1 MNPLIYFTADTG
13 FHPIENYDDSKEIIL
28 TIYSA
33 IGFSVAMLV
42 LAASPGPGVFATIAR
57 ALASGFRPSLAMIC
71 GIVLGDVIFLLFAA
85 FGLAMVARS
94 LGNLFFIVK
103 ICGGA
108 YLIWLGIKIWLEKP
122 RLAHANQ
129 NLNTQSRWGNVATGL
144 VITLSNPKVILFYC
158 GFLPTFLDLSAL
170 TFIDLVMVVT
180 IITIVLGCVLG
191 TYAFLASRARRM
203 FTNQQAV
210 RRLHRAAGGV
220 MVATGVAIAVRS

>member
-1 MNPLIYFTADTG
+1 MTF
-13 FHPIENYDDSKEIIL
+13 
-28 TIYSA
+28 YSA

-57 ALASGFRPSLAMIC
+57 ALASGFRPSLVVIC

-108 YLIWLGIKIWLEKP
+108 YLIWLGVRIWLEKP
-122 RLAHANQ
+122 RPVTP
-129 NLNTQSRWGNVATGL
+129 NLNVNTHSRWGNFATGL

-170 TFIDLVMVVT
+170 TLIDLVIVVT

-203 FTNQQAV
+203 FTNQQAL
-210 RRLHRAAGGV
+210 RRLNRAAGGV

>member
-1 MNPLIYFTADTG
+1 M
-13 FHPIENYDDSKEIIL
+13 

-42 LAASPGPGVFATIAR
+42 LAASPGPGVFATVAR
-57 ALASGFRPSLAMIC
+57 ALASGFGPSFAVIC
-71 GIVLGDVIFLLFAA
+71 GIVVGDVIYLLSAV
-85 FGLAMVARS
+85 FGLSMVARA
-94 LGNLFFIVK
+94 LGSMFFIVK

-108 YLIWLGIKIWLEKP
+108 YLIWLGVRIWLKKP
-122 RLAHANQ
+122 EPVTGNQ
-129 NLNTQSRWGNVATGL
+129 NRNIHSQWGNFATGL

-170 TFIDLVMVVT
+170 TLIDLVVVVT

-210 RRLHRAAGGV
+210 RRLNRAAGGV
-220 MVATGVAIAVRS
+220 MVAAGVAIAIRS